1 MLSFT
6 RVSRAQFTTAIT
18 RPTNITAAERAA
30 LRAARRERGRQLLQQ
45 QEQST
50 TQQVETTKW
59 HNRVA
64 GSRWLWYVG
73 LLVPTA
79 IITWAVQDED
89 SPPARLAEAMGLA
102 GWIRNKFEEMAV
114 PQYDKLLPDWSQ
126 MPNVPHDIP
135 VPHTLVIDLDNTLVS
150 STWDRKYGYRH
161 AKRPGVDQFLRTM
174 AMYYEIVLFSPSID
188 GMADPVV
195 TSLDKEG
202 CIMHRLYRDATVYK
216 NGVYIKDLDR
226 LNRNVN
232 RIVVLDDDPE
242 EVQFH
247 PYNVIP
253 IKPYTDPSDRTDN
266 ALERITPF
274 LIEIARENYGDIPTL
289 LRQYHGMDSDQIADE
304 IERRINLIRYDR
316 LQQSSRGLGGLAPRN
331 QLPAPELPAE
341 AVSSTT
347 VTRPVQLTAKDIAGK
362 APDEVESN
370 GLVGWMQRRAKEKEE
385 HQMRKM
391 EKWQQVMM
399 DRQKRKSQEA

>member
-1 MLSFT
+1 
-6 RVSRAQFTTAIT
+6 
-18 RPTNITAAERAA
+18 
-30 LRAARRERGRQLLQQ
+30 
-45 QEQST
+45 
-50 TQQVETTKW
+50 
-59 HNRVA
+59 
-64 GSRWLWYVG
+64 
-73 LLVPTA
+73 
-79 IITWAVQDED
+79 
-89 SPPARLAEAMGLA
+89 
-102 GWIRNKFEEMAV
+102 
-114 PQYDKLLPDWSQ
+114 

-247 PYNVIP
+247 PHNVIK
-253 IKPYTDPSDRTDN
+253 IKPYTDPTDRTDN
-266 ALERITPF
+266 SLERITPF
-274 LIEIARENYGDIPTL
+274 LIEIARENYGDIPSL
-289 LRQYHGMDSDQIADE
+289 MRQYHGMDSDEIADE

-316 LQQSSRGLGGLAPRN
+316 IERTNRGLGGLAPRN
-331 QLPAPELPAE
+331 NLPEPELPAE
-341 AVSSTT
+341 NVYATP
-347 VTRPVQLTAKDIAGK
+347 TRPVQLTAKDIAGK
-362 APDEVESN
+362 APGEAESN

>member
-1 MLSFT
+1 MLST
-6 RVSRAQFTTAIT
+6 HRVHT
-18 RPTNITAAERAA
+18 
-30 LRAARRERGRQLLQQ
+30 L
-45 QEQST
+45 
-50 TQQVETTKW
+50 
-59 HNRVA
+59 
-64 GSRWLWYVG
+64 
-73 LLVPTA
+73 
-79 IITWAVQDED
+79 
-89 SPPARLAEAMGLA
+89 
-102 GWIRNKFEEMAV
+102 
-114 PQYDKLLPDWSQ
+114 Q

-247 PYNVIP
+247 PYNVIK
-253 IKPYTDPSDRTDN
+253 IKPYTDPTDRADN

-289 LRQYHGMDSDQIADE
+289 MRQYHGMDSDEIADE
-304 IERRINLIRYDR
+304 IERRINFIRYDR
-316 LQQSSRGLGGLAPRN
+316 MEKSSRGLGGLAPRN
-331 QLPAPELPAE
+331 NLPAPELPAE
-341 AVSSTT
+341 NVYATP
-347 VTRPVQLTAKDIAGK
+347 TRSVQLTAKDIAGK
-362 APDEVESN
+362 APDAAESSSD

-391 EKWQQVMM
+391 EKWQQVMA
-399 DRQKRKSQEA
+399 DRQKRKSQEGSA